1 MTDVSPSARLPEE
14 WQAELSAMGQP
25 RFRAEQIFRWIH
37 QKGELDPSRMTNLP
51 ADLRAALA
59 ERGLRPEAETL
70 GVERAEDGTRKLLV
84 GFPDGGRVEC
94 VVIPMTRL
102 GSEDADASAL
112 AEDDEDAEASSG
124 PVRVTLCISTQVGC
138 AMGCVFC
145 ASGRAGLK
153 RGLRADEIVS
163 QVLLARRELAPG
175 EELKN
180 LVFMGMG
187 EPLHHYDET
196 ARALRLLT
204 HPDGGGMSPRRITV
218 STVGLVPGMKRL
230 GQDFGGKVG
239 LAVSLHAP
247 DDRTRDAIIP
257 MNKRY
262 PVAELVQALRDY
274 PLPKR
279 RRITIEYTLID
290 GANDSD
296 AHADALVRLLR
307 GIPVKV
313 NLIPMN
319 PVEGS
324 PLSAPAPERVARFQE
339 KLARAGYSCFVRTR
353 RGSAVNAACG
363 QLALAKELVELGRKP
378 ARISS

>member
-1 MTDVSPSARLPEE
+1 MTSIPPSARLPEE
-14 WQAELSAMGQP
+14 WQAALAALGEP
-25 RFRAEQIFRWIH
+25 RYRAEQIFRWIH

-51 ADLRAALA
+51 AGLRAALA
-59 ERGLRPEAETL
+59 EQGLRQDAETL
-70 GVERAEDGTRKLLV
+70 RVERADDGTRKLLV
-84 GFPDGGRVEC
+84 GFPDGARVEC

-102 GSEDADASAL
+102 DSDDADVNAG
-112 AEDDEDAEASSG
+112 DDEDDLETPSG

-153 RGLRADEIVS
+153 RGLRAGEIVS
-163 QVLLARRELAPG
+163 QVLLARHELEPG

-218 STVGLVPGMKRL
+218 STVGLVPGLKRL
-230 GQDFGGKVG
+230 GEDFGGKVG

-247 DDRTRDAIIP
+247 DDRIRNTIIP
-257 MNKRY
+257 MNQRY
-262 PVAELVQALRDY
+262 PVAELMQALRAY
-274 PLPKR
+274 PLPRR
-279 RRITIEYTLID
+279 RRITIEYTMID
-290 GANDSD
+290 GVNDHD
-296 AHADALVRLLR
+296 AQADALVHLLR
-307 GIPVKV
+307 ELPVKV

-324 PLSAPAPERVARFQE
+324 PLRASPSERVVRFQT
-339 KLARAGYSCFVRTR
+339 KLTRAGYSCFVRTR

-363 QLALAKELVELGRKP
+363 QLALAPELVELGRKP
-378 ARISS
+378 ARATS

>member
-1 MTDVSPSARLPEE
+1 MTRVPPAARLPEE
-14 WQAELSAMGQP
+14 WHAALSELGEP
-25 RFRAEQIFRWIH
+25 GYRADQIFRWIH

-51 ADLRAALA
+51 AGLRSALA
-59 ERGLRPEAETL
+59 EQGLRQEAEPL
-70 GVERAEDGTRKLLV
+70 RVERADDGTRKLLV

-94 VVIPMTRL
+94 VVIPMTPI
-102 GSEDADASAL
+102 GNDDADVNAG
-112 AEDDEDAEASSG
+112 DDEEDAEAPIG

-153 RGLRADEIVS
+153 RGLRAGEIVS
-163 QVLLARRELAPG
+163 QVLLARRELGPG

-204 HPDGGGMSPRRITV
+204 HPEGGGMSPRRITV
-218 STVGLVPGMKRL
+218 STVGLVPGLRRL
-230 GQDFGGKVG
+230 GEDFGGKVG

-247 DDRTRDAIIP
+247 DDRTRDTIIP
-257 MNKRY
+257 MNQRY
-262 PVAELVQALRDY
+262 PVAELMQALRAY
-274 PLPKR
+274 PLPRR
-279 RRITIEYTLID
+279 RRITIEYTMID
-290 GANDSD
+290 GVNDHDS
-296 AHADALVRLLR
+296 HADALVRLLR
-307 GIPVKV
+307 ELPVKV

-324 PLSAPAPERVARFQE
+324 PLRASPAERVGRFQA
-339 KLARAGYSCFVRTR
+339 KLTRAGYSCFVRTR

-363 QLALAKELVELGRKP
+363 QLALAPDLVELGRKP
-378 ARISS
+378 VRAPS

>member
-1 MTDVSPSARLPEE
+1 VTDVLPLARLPEE
-14 WQAELSAMGQP
+14 WEEELGSLGEP
-25 RFRAEQIFRWIH
+25 RYRARQIFQWIH
-37 QKGELDPSRMTNLP
+37 QKGEVDPSRMTNLP
-51 ADLRAALA
+51 APLRAVLT
-59 ERGLRPEAETL
+59 ERGLGPQAETL
-70 GVERAEDGTRKLLV
+70 RVERAEDGTRKLLV

-102 GSEDADASAL
+102 GSEDADASAGD
-112 AEDDEDAEASSG
+112 EDDEE
-124 PVRVTLCISTQVGC
+124 PPTEKVRVTLCISTQVGC

-153 RGLRADEIVS
+153 RGLKAGEIVS
-163 QVLLARRELAPG
+163 QVMLAKRELGPN

-196 ARALRLLT
+196 VRALRLLT
-204 HPDGGGMSPRRITV
+204 HSDGGGMSPRRITV
-218 STVGLVPGMKRL
+218 STVGLVPALRKL
-230 GQDFGGKVG
+230 GEDFSGKIG

-247 DDRTRDAIIP
+247 DDATRDAIIP
-257 MNKRY
+257 INKRY
-262 PVAELVQALRDY
+262 PVAELIQALRDY
-274 PLPKR
+274 PLPRR
-279 RRITIEYTLID
+279 RRITIEYTMID
-290 GANDSD
+290 GVNDRDS
-296 AHADALVRLLR
+296 HADHLVSLLR

-324 PLSAPAPERVARFQE
+324 PLRASSSERVERFQS
-339 KLARAGYSCFVRTR
+339 KLARAGFSCFVRTR

-363 QLALAKELVELGRKP
+363 QLALAPELIELGRGP
-378 ARISS
+378 ARTGC

>member
-1 MTDVSPSARLPEE
+1 LPEE
-14 WQAELSAMGQP
+14 WHTALSVLGEP
-25 RFRAEQIFRWIH
+25 RYRADQVFRWIH

-51 ADLRAALA
+51 AGLRSALA
-59 ERGLRPEAETL
+59 EQGLRQEAEPL
-70 GVERAEDGTRKLLV
+70 RVERADDGTRKLLV

-94 VVIPMTRL
+94 VVIPMTPL
-102 GSEDADASAL
+102 GNDDADVNAGDDE
-112 AEDDEDAEASSG
+112 EDDEAPSG
-124 PVRVTLCISTQVGC
+124 PVRVTLCVSTQVGC

-153 RGLRADEIVS
+153 RGLGAGEIVS
-163 QVLLARRELAPG
+163 QVLLARRELGPG

-218 STVGLVPGMKRL
+218 STVGLVPGLRKL
-230 GQDFGGKVG
+230 GEDFGGKVG

-247 DDRTRDAIIP
+247 DDRTRDTIIP
-257 MNKRY
+257 MNQRY
-262 PVAELVQALRDY
+262 PVAELMQALRTY
-274 PLPKR
+274 PLPRR
-279 RRITIEYTLID
+279 RRITIEYTMID
-290 GANDSD
+290 GVNDHDS
-296 AHADALVRLLR
+296 HADALVRLLR
-307 GIPVKV
+307 ELPVKV

-319 PVEGS
+319 PVDGS
-324 PLSAPAPERVARFQE
+324 PLRASPAERVARFQS
-339 KLARAGYSCFVRTR
+339 KLTRAGYSCFVRTR

-363 QLALAKELVELGRKP
+363 QLALAPDLVELGKKP
-378 ARISS
+378 ARAPS